1 MKYCP
6 TCQRKYPD
14 LISTCPTD
22 QTILT
27 EPPAAGSEAKAA
39 AAPAPAKEPVDT
51 RTLEEKLFAPLP
63 KRAPETPAPAAKSP
77 TSSPAAKAATP
88 SPAPKQPSPGST
100 TKMMETVFEEP
111 AQKSTR
117 MAAVDSAKELPWN
130 KIVLA
135 VLAVVVIGAALFIF
149 NKSSA
154 PPPPAREL
162 GSSIDPKDVDME
174 INVRDTLSQNAALR
188 NQDIQVRVKDGT
200 VILSGEASS
209 AAKIDQAVKA
219 AKALPGVRSVVN
231 HLQINPSA
239 ALRGEGHTFSSA
251 ALGQSSAGDQG
262 LAEQAKAHQLTL
274 AGDRAAAHGDY
285 KAAASFYKQALALN
299 PEDTAASVGYTQA
312 MEKLQ

>member
-22 QTILT
+22 QTALT
-27 EPPAAGSEAKAA
+27 EPPPAGSEARAA

-63 KRAPETPAPAAKSP
+63 NRTPAPP
-77 TSSPAAKAATP
+77 PPAPPVKAA
-88 SPAPKQPSPGST
+88 APLPPKPSPGST

-117 MAAVDSAKELPWN
+117 MAAVDNAKELPWN
-130 KIVLA
+130 KIVPA
-135 VLAVVVIGAALFIF
+135 VLAMVVIIAALFIF
-149 NKSSA
+149 NKSNA
-154 PPPPAREL
+154 PPPAARDL

-174 INVRDTLSQNAALR
+174 INVRDTLSQSAALR

-200 VILSGEASS
+200 VTLSGEASS
-209 AAKIDQAVKA
+209 AAKIEQAVKA
-219 AKALPGVRSVVN
+219 AKALAGVRSVVN
-231 HLQINPSA
+231 HLQINPSVGI
-239 ALRGEGHTFSSA
+239 RSEGHTY
-251 ALGQSSAGDQG
+251 SAGGLQTGASGTASDHG
-262 LAEQAKAHQLTL
+262 LAEQAKAHQLVL
-274 AGDRAAAHGDY
+274 AGDRAASHGDY
-285 KAAASFYKQALALN
+285 KAAASFYKQALAFN
-299 PEDTAASVGYTQA
+299 PDDTAASLGYNQV

>member
-27 EPPAAGSEAKAA
+27 EPPAAGSDARAA
-39 AAPAPAKEPVDT
+39 SAPAPAKEPVDT

-63 KRAPETPAPAAKSP
+63 KRTPEAASAAAPPV
-77 TSSPAAKAATP
+77 KAAAP
-88 SPAPKQPSPGST
+88 PPAPKPSPGST

-117 MAAVDSAKELPWN
+117 MAAVDNAKELPWN
-130 KIVLA
+130 KIIPA
-135 VLAVVVIGAALFIF
+135 VLAVVVIIAALFIF

-154 PPPPAREL
+154 PPPATHEL
-162 GSSIDPKDVDME
+162 GASIDPKDVDME
-174 INVRDTLSQNAALR
+174 INVRDTLSQTAALR

-200 VILSGEASS
+200 VTLTGEASS

-219 AKALPGVRSVVN
+219 AKALPGVRSVVS
-231 HLQINPSA
+231 HLQINPSVG
-239 ALRGEGHTFSSA
+239 LRSEGHA
-251 ALGQSSAGDQG
+251 YSAGGLQTGASGSSGDHG
-262 LAEQAKAHQLTL
+262 LAEQAKAHQLAL
-274 AGDRAAAHGDY
+274 AGERAASHGDY
-285 KAAASFYKQALALN
+285 KAAASFYKQALVLN
-299 PEDTAASVGYTQA
+299 PDDSGAQSGYNQA

>member
-22 QTILT
+22 QTVLT
-27 EPPAAGSEAKAA
+27 EPPAAGSSAKAA
-39 AAPAPAKEPVDT
+39 AAPVPAKEPVDT

-63 KRAPETPAPAAKSP
+63 KPAPETPASAAKSP
-77 TSSPAAKAATP
+77 RSSPAVKAAA
-88 SPAPKQPSPGST
+88 PAPKPNPGST

-130 KIVLA
+130 KIVPA
-135 VLAVVVIGAALFIF
+135 VLAVAVIAAALFIF
-149 NKSSA
+149 KKSDE
-154 PPPPAREL
+154 PPPAAREL
-162 GSSIDPKDVDME
+162 GASIDPKDVDME
-174 INVRDTLSQNAALR
+174 INVRDTLAQSAALR

-219 AKALPGVRSVVN
+219 AKALAGVRSVVN
-231 HLQINPSA
+231 HLQINPSVGV
-239 ALRGEGHTFSSA
+239 RSEGHA
-251 ALGQSSAGDQG
+251 YSAGGLQTPQGGSSDHG

-274 AGDRAAAHGDY
+274 AGDRAASHGDY
-285 KAAASFYKQALALN
+285 KAAAAFYKQALALN
-299 PEDTAASVGYTQA
+299 PDDTAASMGYTQV